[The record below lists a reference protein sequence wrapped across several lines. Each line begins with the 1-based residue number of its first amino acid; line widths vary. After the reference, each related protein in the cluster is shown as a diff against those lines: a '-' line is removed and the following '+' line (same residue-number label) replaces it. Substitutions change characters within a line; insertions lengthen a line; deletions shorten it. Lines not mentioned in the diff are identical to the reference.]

1 VSNLSKPRSFALTI
15 NGARHTVV
23 SEPERPLLWLLR
35 DRLGLTGTK
44 FGCGQGVCG
53 ACSVMLGDDAVRSC
67 SLSLGAV
74 GDRPITTIEG
84 LAATVHGP
92 ALQQAWLDVRV
103 SQCGYC
109 QAGMLIAA
117 AALLRRSCP
126 QRSTD
131 VQEGISNLCRCG
143 SYPRVV
149 RAVLQVAQVEGK
161 PCS

>member
-1 VSNLSKPRSFALTI
+1 MSSLSKSRSFVLTI
-15 NGARHTVV
+15 NGTQHRVD

-35 DRLGLTGTK
+35 DQLGLTGTK

-53 ACSVMLGDDAVRSC
+53 ACSVLLGGEAVRSC
-67 SLSLGAV
+67 SLAVGAV
-74 GDRPITTIEG
+74 GERPITTIEG
-84 LAATVHGP
+84 LAATAHGP
-92 ALQQAWLDVRV
+92 ALQQAWLDLRV

-126 QRSTD
+126 RRATD
-131 VQEGISNLCRCG
+131 VQEGITNLCRCG

-149 RAVLQVAQVEGK
+149 RAVLQAADVGGK

>member
-1 VSNLSKPRSFALTI
+1 MTSLSKAQAFLLNV
-15 NGARHTVV
+15 NGTPHKVQ

-35 DRLGLTGTK
+35 DELRLSGTK

-53 ACSVMLGDDAVRSC
+53 ACSVLLDGEAVRSC
-67 SLSLGAV
+67 SLPVGAV

-84 LAATVHGP
+84 LAAAPYGP
-92 ALQQAWLDVRV
+92 ALQQAWLDQRV

-117 AALLRRSCP
+117 AALLQRRCP
-126 QRSTD
+126 TQADD
-131 VQEGISNLCRCG
+131 VQQGITNLCRCG

-149 RAVLQVAQVEGK
+149 RAVLQAAGGEGQ
-161 PCS
+161 PCD